1 MDEQGDLG
9 GSGRTPEPFRSSHI
23 RFLRRLRSFFVYACA
38 FVGAAWFGLWAYNFG
53 MEGSF
58 ITIVVAS
65 VFVAAVFAFRT

>member
-1 MDEQGDLG
+1 MDEHLESEQP
-9 GSGRTPEPFRSSHI
+9 PEPFHSSHL

-38 FVGAAWFGLWAYNFG
+38 FVGASWFGLWAYSFG

-65 VFVAAVFAFRT
+65 VFVAALLAFRT